1 MKKIKYIAP
10 ELEVIKL
17 SVQRAVLQPQSV
29 IGEGSGSTPSDEIIS
44 GGDGPVGD

>member
-1 MKKIKYIAP
+1 MKKTEYIAP

-17 SVQRAVLQPQSV
+17 SAQRAVLQAVS
-29 IGEGSGSTPSDEIIS
+29 GEGSGSTPGGEIIS

>member
-17 SVQRAVLQPQSV
+17 SAQRAVLQSV
-29 IGEGSGSTPSDEIIS
+29 SGEGSGSTPSTEIIS